1 MSDFSWNWAAW
12 QLKAAEPQHRP
23 VEDKRHSPAPR
34 KGISA
39 GIVGGADLQSPCQA
53 AVPGAVAG

>member
-1 MSDFSWNWAAW
+1 MSNVELELAAW
-12 QLKAAEPQHRP
+12 QLKAAEPQDRP
-23 VEDKRHSPAPR
+23 VEDKRHPPAPR

-39 GIVGGADLQSPCQA
+39 VIVGGADLQSPCQA